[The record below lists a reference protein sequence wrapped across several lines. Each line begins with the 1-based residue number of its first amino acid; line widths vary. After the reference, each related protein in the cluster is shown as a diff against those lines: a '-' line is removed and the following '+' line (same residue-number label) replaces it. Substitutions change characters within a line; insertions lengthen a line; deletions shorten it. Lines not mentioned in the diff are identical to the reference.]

1 MKRSSGPLIRF
12 SPNYFLLAVILLFIE
27 MVIGVYVHDCFFR
40 PYGGDFLVV
49 ILLYCFA
56 RACLNLRVIPVALAV
71 LLFSWFFEW
80 LQYLKLADH
89 LSLGHRASVKLL
101 LGNYFSWTDIC
112 CYTSGIIVVLAVE
125 GIRMRGLV

>member
-1 MKRSSGPLIRF
+1 
-12 SPNYFLLAVILLFIE
+12 LLAVTLLFIE
-27 MVIGVYVHDCFFR
+27 VVIGVYVHDCFVR
-40 PYGGDFLVV
+40 PYAGDFLVV
-49 ILLYCFA
+49 ILLYCIV
-56 RACLNLRVIPVALAV
+56 RAWVNLRVITVALTV
-71 LLFSWFFEW
+71 LLFSWFIEW

-89 LSLGHRASVKLL
+89 LPWGHRTTIQLL